1 MVAVFTGAAQHE
13 DGQDGHDDAAE
24 GAGAEDGVDETDEA
38 AVSQEDWRD
47 DDEGQAAGSRT
58 DVRFRFK
65 AQAVDHIGQEAFGNG
80 PERCEH
86 GTESESVDDDEEDR
100 RSQGT
105 APGQG
110 CDFRN
115 FIDWQHEEDR
125 QGDQSQDDEGNAGP
139 GQDGRDD
146 FPRVMR
152 EAPGDFRNDILDGIA
167 EDGDIEDRYSIGPM
181 GVENICDR
189 YAGRKQ

>member
-125 QGDQSQDDEGNAGP
+125 QGDQRPSSGYHPSGKSYPDSLAANGRRGNRFFCRRSKEH
-139 GQDGRDD
+139 Q
-146 FPRVMR
+146 
-152 EAPGDFRNDILDGIA
+152 
-167 EDGDIEDRYSIGPM
+167 Y
-181 GVENICDR
+181 
-189 YAGRKQ
+189 

>member
-65 AQAVDHIGQEAFGNG
+65 AQAVDHIGQETFGNG

-86 GTESESVDDDEEDR
+86 GTESESVER
-100 RSQGT
+100 
-105 APGQG
+105 
-110 CDFRN
+110 
-115 FIDWQHEEDR
+115 I
-125 QGDQSQDDEGNAGP
+125 
-139 GQDGRDD
+139 
-146 FPRVMR
+146 V
-152 EAPGDFRNDILDGIA
+152 
-167 EDGDIEDRYSIGPM
+167 
-181 GVENICDR
+181 
-189 YAGRKQ
+189 